1 MEQGRSFYEYG
12 ADCAFSLPP
21 YPVFGL
27 SY

>member
-1 MEQGRSFYEYG
+1 MEQGRSFFEYG